1 MPLSAESIER
11 IERFCSDCHQMPDP
25 STFPK
30 SRWPEEV
37 FQGFQFYVDSERRD
51 LQEPNRQDT
60 VRYFQH
66 LAPDKLVVPRA
77 DSFASTQSRV
87 RFIEDTRLSVPFEN
101 PATSNMHWNSGSQSL
116 MFTNM
121 AEGELRL
128 WTPSTAEIQTSH
140 VVAEGRNI
148 CRSYR
153 CDWNKD
159 GIDDYLLSEIGGLAV
174 ADHYLGR
181 VSLKMGDSAP
191 QVLLEDVSRIV
202 DAKPYD
208 YDQDGDLDILVADFG
223 WIKTGAM
230 RLLENI
236 GGTPE
241 SPIFNSKVIDSRH
254 GPLGVEIADMDGDS
268 LMDYV
273 VMYGQEFETIEIN
286 YNRGHGKYERDTVMR
301 LKDPSYNSSSFQVVD
316 LDQDG
321 HLDIVYTCGDA
332 MDTFLA
338 KPYHGVGW
346 VRNAGSGKWEDHW
359 LGLLVGALGA
369 SVADLDGDGDLDVVG
384 AGMFPRPVEF
394 GPGTYDSICWW
405 EQQSE
410 LNFIR
415 HSIERDRSQYTSVE
429 IADVNQDGR
438 PDILAGVWQVYNES
452 AFRVFLNE
460 PSDAKVD

>member
-87 RFIEDTRLSVPFEN
+87 KFIENMRLAVPFEN
-101 PATSNMHWNSGSQSL
+101 PATSNMHWNSESQTL
-116 MFTNM
+116 LFTNM
-121 AEGELRL
+121 ADGELRQ
-128 WTPSTAEIQTSH
+128 WAPSTAEIQTSH

-148 CRSYR
+148 CRAHR

-159 GIDDYLLSEIGGLAV
+159 GTEDYLLSEIGGLAV

-241 SPIFNSKVIDSRH
+241 SPTFNSKIIDPRH

-286 YNRGHGKYERDTVMR
+286 YNRGHGKFERDTVLR

-316 LDQDG
+316 LDRDG
-321 HLDIVYTCGDA
+321 RLDIVYTCGDA

-369 SVADLDGDGDLDVVG
+369 SIADLDGDGDLDVVG
-384 AGMFPRPVEF
+384 VGMFPRPVEF

-410 LNFIR
+410 LNFVR
-415 HSIERDRSQYTSVE
+415 HSIERDRSQYTSVA

-460 PSDAKVD
+460 PTDAKVN